1 MQTEGESVEA
11 VKTGMTMASCI
22 SHIRNNRLEYLV
34 VSLLL
39 YSVGALD
46 KGMQYAGQCL

>member
-1 MQTEGESVEA
+1 MEPTAADA
-11 VKTGMTMASCI
+11 VKTGLTMANCVK
-22 SHIRNNRLEYLV
+22 HIKDNRLEYLV

>member
-1 MQTEGESVEA
+1 MDEELKLAQKGFTA
-11 VKTGMTMASCI
+11 HKW
-22 SHIRNNRLEYLV
+22 LEYVKENRVEMLV

-46 KGMQYAGQCL
+46 KAITYGTGICV

>member
-1 MQTEGESVEA
+1 MEPAATDA
-11 VKTGMTMASCI
+11 VKTGLTMANCVK
-22 SHIRNNRLEYLV
+22 HIRDNRLEYLV
-34 VSLLL
+34 ASLLL